1 MILDGQS
8 SVDESLLTGEYLPH
22 PRQAGDAVTGGTL
35 NVEGPLTVEV
45 GALGDDSRLSAIVRL
60 LERAQ
65 ADKPRLAELADKVAQ
80 WFLLIVLLVAAAVGA
95 LWWQVDHQR
104 AFWVVLSLL
113 VATCPA
119 PCRWPHPPRSPRPP
133 ATCTS
138 SAC

>member
-1 MILDGQS
+1 MLPADGVILDGQS

-65 ADKPRLAELADKVAQ
+65 ADKPRLAEPVSYTHLLALGRRAGNHQ
-80 WFLLIVLLVAAAVGA
+80 
-95 LWWQVDHQR
+95 DHHHG
-104 AFWVVLSLL
+104 W
-113 VATCPA
+113 
-119 PCRWPHPPRSPRPP
+119 PPRRH
-133 ATCTS
+133 AGLG
-138 SAC
+138 